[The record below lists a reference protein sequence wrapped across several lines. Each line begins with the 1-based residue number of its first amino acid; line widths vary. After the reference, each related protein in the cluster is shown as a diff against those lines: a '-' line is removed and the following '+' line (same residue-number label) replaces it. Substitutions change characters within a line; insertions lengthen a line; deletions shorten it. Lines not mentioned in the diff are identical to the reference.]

1 MNTAFGPMALAR
13 LTCATIGRQ
22 AGNLNPRLKLA
33 LTGFVQVVFVAGNT
47 VFISNYQLLGN
58 LLTAFGISFIWT
70 YNVKR
75 IAFGDS
81 MDRLAYAIGASLGS
95 VTGTVLAS
103 AVL

>member
-1 MNTAFGPMALAR
+1 MNTALGPMALAR

-33 LTGFVQVVFVAGNT
+33 MMGFVQVIFVSAN
-47 VFISNYQLLGN
+47 VSFISHYQLLGN
-58 LLTAFGISFIWT
+58 VITAFFISFIWT

-81 MDRLAYAIGASLGS
+81 MDRWAYAIGAALGS
-95 VTGTVLAS
+95 VTGTILANG
-103 AVL
+103 AL